1 MLVSAMT
8 QKNIKSIAKYTRQT
22 NVKIILKNLS
32 QTRTSRE
39 ERQEKH
45 QYFLKSRVQ
54 TYACQCHHSEINK
67 THS

>member
-22 NVKIILKNLS
+22 NVKIFLKNLS

-45 QYFLKSRVQ
+45 QYF
-54 TYACQCHHSEINK
+54 
-67 THS
+67 